1 MSKMIA
7 VTMGDPAGIGPEI
20 IIKSLAEG
28 ALSGAP
34 VVVAPSSSHQLE
46 LDLRPRAPLA
56 VRLEPPKVGLYRWT
70 PEDGIACH
78 FSHVQAFDGPFPI

>member
-34 VVVAPSSSHQLE
+34 VVV
-46 LDLRPRAPLA
+46 
-56 VRLEPPKVGLYRWT
+56 VGCAHPGAKYHAA
-70 PEDGIACH
+70 GGAAH
-78 FSHVQAFDGPFPI
+78 H

>member
-34 VVVAPSSSHQLE
+34 WWWWAARRRCGGSW
-46 LDLRPRAPLA
+46 R
-56 VRLEPPKVGLYRWT
+56 
-70 PEDGIACH
+70 
-78 FSHVQAFDGPFPI
+78 

>member
-34 VVVAPSSSHQLE
+34 VVVVGCVQT
-46 LDLRPRAPLA
+46 LRRIL
-56 VRLEPPKVGLYRWT
+56 
-70 PEDGIACH
+70 
-78 FSHVQAFDGPFPI
+78 